1 MPSLEGVHT
10 ISSPAP
16 SPDVHEVVI
25 AVEAAQL
32 TRSQPYLPGAVP
44 GVAAVG
50 RVVAAGEQALSL
62 LEQRVLVGGV
72 DPCGQCE
79 VCRRG
84 GGTVCPRAHHRG
96 SDARGTLAQRI
107 TVAGKWV
114 VPLGGELGLDGA
126 QAAASDA
133 AGAEAAGA
141 EATRPKRGPSDP
153 AALAVLGGDAVLAY
167 TMYARSD
174 LAPREPVV
182 VLGSSPV
189 TRFLVEVLLA
199 KGLMP
204 VVVRERIV
212 DADGYQQS
220 DGGWRGWLED
230 RRVPSVVWDAGAGDL
245 DETREEIEEA
255 LGRRDAAATSAAAAT
270 AAAAATSAAA
280 PAGESSATGAA
291 PAGET
296 SATGAASAGETSATG
311 TATAAASST
320 AASGN
325 ESQRGRPWKILAS
338 EPRCLLL
345 ATRLAGPRAVVTV
358 VVPQTTSGAT
368 NQATPASYASGAGSP
383 ESLLGSLMA
392 GAGGEPAPDPLR
404 GMTVDPRAWMRE
416 VSVVSVTAAS
426 PELILETAALVARGE
441 LDLDGGVAVVELS
454 DLAPEQVEA
463 LGPTRSLV
471 VRVPKLE
478 G

>member
-16 SPDVHEVVI
+16 SPDLHEVVI

-32 TRSQPYLPGAVP
+32 ARSQPYLPGAVP

-50 RVVAAGEQALSL
+50 RVVAAGEQALAL
-62 LEQRVLVGGV
+62 LEQRVLVGAI

-84 GGTVCPRAHHRG
+84 GGTVCPRARHRG
-96 SDARGTLAQRI
+96 SDERGTLAERI
-107 TVAGKWV
+107 TVAAKWV

-126 QAAASDA
+126 QAVVPASGDA
-133 AGAEAAGA
+133 ATGAAAA
-141 EATRPKRGPSDP
+141 RPKRGPSDP
-153 AALAVLGGDAVLAY
+153 AALAALGGDAVLAY
-167 TMYARSD
+167 TVYARSD

-182 VLGSSPV
+182 VLGTSPV

-204 VVVRERIV
+204 VVVRERV
-212 DADGYQQS
+212 MDADGYQRS

-245 DETREEIEEA
+245 DETREQIEEA
-255 LGRRDAAATSAAAAT
+255 LGRRDGAAAAAAAAAAPSAAPSAEMSPTSQTSATSAA
-270 AAAAATSAAA
+270 SA
-280 PAGESSATGAA
+280 P
-291 PAGET
+291 P
-296 SATGAASAGETSATG
+296 
-311 TATAAASST
+311 AAASPT

-345 ATRLAGPRAVVTV
+345 ATQLAGPRAVVTV

-368 NQATPASYASGAGSP
+368 NQPSPASDATGAGSP

-392 GAGGEPAPDPLR
+392 GAAGGPAPDPLR
-404 GMTVDPRAWMRE
+404 GMTVDPRAWLRE
-416 VSVVSVTAAS
+416 VTVVSVTAAS

-441 LDLDGGVAVVELS
+441 LDLDGGVAVVELG